1 MTFRTGRGMNSLK
14 ISLNNCFGIQRLDHE
29 FDFGVGSNATRS
41 TAKAYAI
48 YAPNGLMK
56 SSFAKTF
63 ESLSKGEVPKEERYK
78 RASTCVI
85 ESDGVAITKDA
96 IYVLKAEID
105 ISVDSAA
112 ITDILVSPE
121 KKGRYDTLLFE
132 LDKMKS
138 KIITALQKI
147 SKVKKADVEKTLL
160 KDLGEVNFEVCIE
173 KVKSVPF
180 EEDLRLY
187 EYAVIFDPKALDVLR
202 SPEFIEKADEFSERY
217 QELFSQAGT
226 IYQKGVFN
234 PTKAETSFAT
244 LDKQGFFDGGHRVHL
259 RGEVSSIDK
268 AELERKL
275 KAIHARIDTDET
287 LKNLRISLAKNAQ
300 TQALTDL
307 LERLD
312 PSQVESLLEKLRP
325 DNHAQFRKDLW
336 ACYIQNSA
344 DVTAYISAYTES
356 KDEIQD
362 IESAAAQDA
371 PKWTKAVELF
381 NDRFCDMPFTL
392 SVSNQAQATLGKEQ
406 ARLKF
411 TFTDGDD
418 SVEWS
423 RSEVKTLSQGERRA
437 LYLLNFIFD
446 VEARKLAE
454 RETLFV
460 IDDAADSFDYKN
472 KHAIVQYLKD
482 LCDVPFFYQIILTH
496 NFDFFR
502 SLANSFVPYSRC
514 LMANKSGRSIT
525 IEKADGIKNYFI
537 GKWKANIANNDR
549 ILCATIPF
557 TRNLIEYTKGDQNP
571 DYLKLTSLLHWKNDT
586 DQITVGDYLVIYN
599 QLFGTRHET
608 ANSLLLKDLLFDKA
622 NEICT
627 QIVHDGLNL
636 EDKVLLSIVIR
647 LRAEVFLINKLR
659 ILKRDTTYWCQA
671 ENQFGVLMKEY
682 ATYASQAPEMRI
694 LEKVSI
700 TVSSNIHLNSF
711 MYEPILD
718 LTINHLVHLHEEVC
732 NLHP

>member
-1 MTFRTGRGMNSLK
+1 MNSLR
-14 ISLNNCFGIQRLDHE
+14 ICLVNCYGIQSLDHE
-29 FDFGVGSNATRS
+29 FDFDIASNSSRS
-41 TAKAYAI
+41 TANAYAI

-63 ESLSKGEVPKEERYK
+63 DSLSKGGVPKEERYN
-78 RASTCVI
+78 RTSTYVI
-85 ESDGVAITKDA
+85 ESDGVEIAKEA

-105 ISVDSAA
+105 ISADSPA
-112 ITDILVSPE
+112 ITDILINPE
-121 KKGRYDTLLFE
+121 KKGRYDTLLVE
-132 LDKMKS
+132 LDKMKN
-138 KIITALQKI
+138 KIITSLQKI

-173 KVKSVPF
+173 KVKAVSF
-180 EEDLRLY
+180 EEDLHLY
-187 EYAVIFDPKALDVLR
+187 EYAVIFDSKAIEVLK
-202 SPEFIEKADEFSERY
+202 SPEFITKANEFSERY

-234 PTKAETSFAT
+234 PTKAETSFTT
-244 LDKQGFFDGGHRVHL
+244 LDKQGFFAGGHRVHL

-268 AELERKL
+268 AELEQKL
-275 KAIHARIDTDET
+275 QAINARIDTDET
-287 LKNLRISLAKNAQ
+287 LKKLRISLAKNAQ

-307 LERLD
+307 MESLD
-312 PSQVESLLEKLRP
+312 PAQVEFLLEKLRP
-325 DNHAQFRKDLW
+325 ENQAQFRRDLW
-336 ACYIQNSA
+336 AYYIQNSV
-344 DVTAYISAYTES
+344 DVIAYINAYAES
-356 KDEIQD
+356 KDEIDD

-371 PKWTKAVELF
+371 PRWTKAVELF

-392 SVSNQAQATLGKEQ
+392 SVGNQAQATLGKEK

-411 TFTDGDD
+411 TFKDGDD
-418 SVEWS
+418 IVEWS

-437 LYLLNFIFD
+437 LFLLNFIFD

-454 RETLFV
+454 QETLFV
-460 IDDAADSFDYKN
+460 VDDVADSFDYKN

-482 LCDVPFFYQIILTH
+482 LCDVAGFYQIILTH

-502 SLANSFVPYSRC
+502 SLANSFVPYRRC
-514 LMANKSGRSIT
+514 LMANKCGHSIT
-525 IEKADGIKNYFI
+525 IERTEGIKNYFI
-537 GKWKANIANNDR
+537 GKWKRNVANNDC

-557 TRNLIEYTKGDQNP
+557 TRNLIEYTKGDHDV

-586 DQITVGDYLVIYN
+586 DQITVGAYLAIYN
-599 QLFGTRHET
+599 QLFGTEHDT
-608 ANSLLLKDLLFDKA
+608 AKPQMVKDLLFAKA
-622 NEICT
+622 GEICT
-627 QIVHDGLNL
+627 QMVHDGLNL

-647 LRAEVFLINKLR
+647 LRAEMFLINKLR
-659 ILKRDTTYWCQA
+659 ILRHDANYWCQT
-671 ENQFGVLMKEY
+671 ENQFGALMKEY
-682 ATYASQAPEMRI
+682 ASFCPSAPEMRI

-718 LTINHLVHLHEEVC
+718 LTINHLVDLHREVC
-732 NLHP
+732 NLR